1 MNNEE
6 MFLTILNRMDRLET
20 DINEEF
26 YAVREEMDMVY
37 NSLNNEIRQMNDKID
52 KLMFTKD
59 VEGYDKIDA
68 RFKVL
73 EQGYRDLKAKIG

>member
-6 MFLTILNRMDRLET
+6 MFQTVLNRMDKMET

>member
-6 MFLTILNRMDRLET
+6 MFLTILNRMDKMET

>member
-6 MFLTILNRMDRLET
+6 MFQTILNRMDKMET